1 MDTDKT
7 IIQQLEEFLGDKV
20 SNKKFSEEAV
30 ATVTKIVN
38 DAILEKNKHFL
49 EEKEKIE
56 SRNSELETIQA
67 EMEEKAKKTGEEIEG
82 LKSALDSTSTKLGE
96 IESNQRAQEAAARF
110 DVRMDAINDSYEL
123 SAEDSSIIAQELKEL
138 DEADET
144 FATYQDRLSVVWKEK
159 NKEVLAAKEE
169 ELQKRIE
176 EEVQKR
182 IESLSAE
189 SVKEEVSVA
198 DVSEEENQ
206 EVVVEEIPVSE
217 ISEDALVN
225 AEAETTD
232 SISN

>member
-1 MDTDKT
+1 
-7 IIQQLEEFLGDKV
+7 
-20 SNKKFSEEAV
+20 
-30 ATVTKIVN
+30 
-38 DAILEKNKHFL
+38 
-49 EEKEKIE
+49 
-56 SRNSELETIQA
+56 
-67 EMEEKAKKTGEEIEG
+67 MEEKAKKTGEEIEG

-169 ELQKRIE
+169 ELQKRIK

-232 SISN
+232 SISNNNGASSEQERTLRDKFKQAFHKENITIKY